1 MDEPSAPA
9 TEPAV
14 GTDSPGL
21 AALHAMLNRVAREL
35 ELRSLTIVVD
45 DPDLGRQAFRAGP
58 GPFGAGALTGEPGCR
73 ADPPLPADR
82 VDAELLV
89 ALCAASLRVD
99 VLRGEAASDVDA
111 AEIALRRLAGVL
123 SVTVE
128 RDEELLVVQIHAA
141 ADAPDDLGRV
151 AARATASLAEGSVVV
166 EILRSSEIQPGA
178 GVAAPLVPEAP
189 VPPTLVA
196 VRSVPEAGEIEAH
209 VRLGSARTIGRAPM
223 AQGLA
228 GAVDAV
234 LDALRQLIPDLNLS
248 FAWARTIETTPDRR
262 FVVAVALHE
271 VETRATRHGLGS
283 GGSPIEAAARAALD
297 AAFRRD
303 DAED

>member
-1 MDEPSAPA
+1 
-9 TEPAV
+9 
-14 GTDSPGL
+14 
-21 AALHAMLNRVAREL
+21 MLNRVAREL
-35 ELRSLTIVVD
+35 DLRSLTIVVD

-73 ADPPLPADR
+73 ADPPLSSDR

-99 VLRGEAASDVDA
+99 VLRGDAANDVDA
-111 AEIALRRLAGVL
+111 AEIALRRLPGIL

-166 EILRSSEIQPGA
+166 EILRSSDSLLGPGITA
-178 GVAAPLVPEAP
+178 PVAVEQP

-196 VRSVPEAGEIEAH
+196 VRSIPEAGEIEAH
-209 VRLGSARTIGRAPM
+209 VRLGSARTIGRAQM

-234 LDALRQLIPDLNLS
+234 LDALRQHIPDLDLS
-248 FAWARTIETTPDRR
+248 LAWARTIETTPDRR

-271 VETRATRHGLGS
+271 GETRTTRHGLGS
-283 GGSPIEAAARAALD
+283 GASPIEGAARAAVD
-297 AAFRRD
+297 AAFRSD
-303 DAED
+303 ELPADPA